1 MRFVI
6 IPRETGSHRQFN
18 HPADVSR
25 TLPWFSFTVL
35 GWIVSYWSLREDNL
49 NRLQEVSR
57 SQEGLTLLS
66 PHLSSSFHGFSSSQV
81 PGFETAES
89 FWAYLPISCRPRP
102 PEFPSLIRWLP
113 LSLPTGSCFL
123 LSDPS
128 YLLTSS
134 LPLASVLPKTRA
146 PSILCKILK
155 TSTKGSSTTC
165 LTFLL
170 MFLGQLAWALKY
182 PDIWV

>member
-1 MRFVI
+1 MSHEETRFPVTNAESMRFVI

-102 PEFPSLIRWLP
+102 PEWSVSKSYQGVCLC
-113 LSLPTGSCFL
+113 LSLQAPAS
-123 LSDPS
+123 S
-128 YLLTSS
+128 YLTPVIS
-134 LPLASVLPKTRA
+134 
-146 PSILCKILK
+146 
-155 TSTKGSSTTC
+155 
-165 LTFLL
+165 
-170 MFLGQLAWALKY
+170 
-182 PDIWV
+182 